1 MKPLVTSLSKPPVN
15 KALSSPP
22 SFPPSPPSSLPSLP
36 PQTKKQY
43 ERASEDAENA
53 QHKLEKADNDPN
65 STKAKIDQFTT
76 TLRQKEQ
83 TAEECQNNYIL
94 TLDTTNDF
102 RREHFN
108 SKVPALFTVSGA
120 NYVCMCD
127 DLYHTQPAFSPI
139 WLAELITVMNP
150 AP

>member
-1 MKPLVTSLSKPPVN
+1 MKFLSKPSVI
-15 KALSSPP
+15 KPP
-22 SFPPSPPSSLPSLP
+22 PF
-36 PQTKKQY
+36 QIKKQY

-102 RREHFN
+102 RRQHFN
-108 SKVPALFTVSGA
+108 SKVPALFTVSGSD
-120 NYVCMCD
+120 VCCVKD
-127 DLYHTQPAFSPI
+127 DLYQTHKPALVLLQVDSI
-139 WLAELITVMNP
+139 H
-150 AP
+150 